1 MTRIICI
8 CSITLFWIGALHAQK
23 SLSLEQ
29 CISMALEKSLSLQE
43 ADLAIQNSKLTKQQA
58 ENNRLPNLNG
68 NGGLNYNFGKSIDPT
83 SNSFISERFT
93 SNNYGLSSGVLLY
106 GGNRLRNAIKQSEVD
121 LDAVMEDKKQTE
133 ADIALQVATAY
144 LNALF
149 AFENIKVAEAQLKQS
164 EEQLDFI
171 NKLIKAGARP
181 KNENLDILAQI
192 STNNQSIILA
202 QNARELAL
210 LQLKQ
215 LIRMAPDEQIKIKTP
230 DEIYI
235 ETDPDLIS
243 FAEAYEL
250 TLRSQPA
257 VQAAILR
264 QKSAAYNVEIAE
276 ADLLPTLT
284 LGSNLNTAYSNQ
296 GFRLD
301 GTEIIELSQSGTV
314 NGMPVDFTIQQVRN
328 LTRDASFFEQV
339 WDNISLGVGL
349 NLSVPI
355 YNRGLTRTN
364 IQRAKLGMKSTDIAV
379 ARVKETVQILVQQAL
394 ADAKASKNAMAASE
408 TTLEARKAALDNAIK
423 KFEAGAL
430 NTFELTTI
438 QTQYDNASINYL
450 IDKYNYLFAVKVLD
464 FYMGKPIK
472 L

>member
-1 MTRIICI
+1 MTRIFCI
-8 CSITLFWIGALHAQK
+8 CLSTLFVIGGIHAQK
-23 SLSLEQ
+23 AMSLEQ

-43 ADLAIQNSKLTKQQA
+43 ADLAIKNSELTYQQA
-58 ENNRLPNLNG
+58 KNNRLPNLNG
-68 NGGLNYNFGKSIDPT
+68 SAGLSYNFGRGIDPI
-83 SNSFISERFT
+83 SNTFISERFS
-93 SNNYGLSSGVLLY
+93 SNSYGLSSGVLLY

-121 LDAVMEDKKQTE
+121 LEAIEADKKQVE

-171 NKLIKAGARP
+171 NKLIKAGASP

-192 STNNQSIILA
+192 SSNKQSIILA
-202 QNARELAL
+202 QNNRQFSL

-215 LIRMAPDEQIKIKTP
+215 LIRMSPDEQLKIKAPDEI
-230 DEIYI
+230 DI

-264 QKSAAYNVEIAE
+264 QKSAGYNIDIAE

-284 LGSNLNTAYSNQ
+284 FGTNLSTAYSNQ

-301 GTEIIELSQSGTV
+301 GTEIVNINQSGTV
-314 NGMPVDFTIQQVRN
+314 NGMPVDFTIEQVRA
-328 LTRDASFFEQV
+328 LRRDANFFEQFS
-339 WDNISLGVGL
+339 DNISLGVGL

-355 YNRGLTRTN
+355 YNKGLTKTN
-364 IQRAKLGMKSTDIAV
+364 IERAKLGVKSSDIAV
-379 ARVKETVQILVQQAL
+379 ARVKESIQILVQQAL
-394 ADAKASKNAMAASE
+394 ADARNNKNALTASE
-408 TTLEARKAALDNAIK
+408 KTLEARKAALDNAIK

-438 QTQYDNASINYL
+438 QTQFDNASINYL
-450 IDKYNYLFAVKVLD
+450 IDKYNYLFAIKVLD